1 MVWVL
6 LEGESIKIKP
16 NKVGIDMLYRIEHAY
31 RKHMF
36 SRVGDQDS
44 TENHFW
50 V

>member
-6 LEGESIKIKP
+6 SEGESIKIKP